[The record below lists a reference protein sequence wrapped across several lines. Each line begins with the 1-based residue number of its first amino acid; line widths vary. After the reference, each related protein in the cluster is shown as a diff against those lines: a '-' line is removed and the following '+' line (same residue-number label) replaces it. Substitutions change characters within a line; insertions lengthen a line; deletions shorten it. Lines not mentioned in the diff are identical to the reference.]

1 MNKYL
6 VLCFLVLFAIGCKRD
21 NQTEQIKRNSEDS
34 ISGKNLS
41 NENTSGIKKAGK
53 INSDSIDSESAKLF
67 SGVYTGTI
75 HTYGT
80 CVTNE
85 AKANIYFDLA
95 TSPIMIVY
103 DGTIMDKP
111 NIRGPKIFLDG
122 IELGKFEVRDNN
134 PEFIYKGSINQWA
147 DEEGVENKSFTWAK
161 IEYTNSLR
169 AKYENCL
176 TEYKAFQKFWK
187 EFKESFLNDDF
198 DKIYAYAKYPIID
211 KTGRKPV
218 SNIKSAKELKTFLQ
232 GLKTEY
238 TSNLNNDP
246 KLHKE
251 LHEPARFTDN
261 DPCFP
266 KEYIWISFS
275 NYMVFQYI
283 NGSFKITSLRSFE

>member
-41 NENTSGIKKAGK
+41 NENTSEIKKAGK
-53 INSDSIDSESAKLF
+53 VNSDSIDSESAKLF

-85 AKANIYFDLA
+85 AKANIFFDIEK
-95 TSPIMIVY
+95 SPITIVY

-111 NIRGPKIFLDG
+111 NIRGRKIFLNG

-134 PEFIYKGSINQWA
+134 PEFIYNGSINQWA
-147 DEEGVENKSFTWAK
+147 DEEGAENKSFTWTK
-161 IEYTNSLR
+161 IEYTSSLR
-169 AKYENCL
+169 NKYENYIS
-176 TEYKAFQKFWK
+176 EYKAFKKFWIG
-187 EFKESFLNDDF
+187 FKESFLNDDF
-198 DKIYAYAKYPIID
+198 DKISGYAKYPIID
-211 KTGRKPV
+211 KTGRKPA
-218 SNIKSAKELKTFLQ
+218 NHIKSVKELKTFLQ
-232 GLKTEY
+232 GLNAEHANNLSNNK
-238 TSNLNNDP
+238 NLNS
-246 KLHKE
+246 E
-251 LHEPARFTDN
+251 LHEPVRFTDN

-275 NYMVFQYI
+275 NYLVFQYL
-283 NGSFKITSLRSFE
+283 NGSFKITSLRLFE